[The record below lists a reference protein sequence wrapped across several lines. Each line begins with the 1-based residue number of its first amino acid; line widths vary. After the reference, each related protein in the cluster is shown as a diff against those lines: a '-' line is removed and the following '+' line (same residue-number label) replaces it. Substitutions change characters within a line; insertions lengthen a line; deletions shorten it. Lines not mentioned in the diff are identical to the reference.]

1 MHVAAR
7 ARLVLA
13 RRPWLYW
20 AVVGTLAT
28 GLATG
33 VHDRLAALER
43 ARHDWGATRS
53 VLVAE
58 RTLGPGDPAEVR
70 AVELPIAL
78 VPPDAVSAL
87 DEPVRL
93 RQRIGEGEV
102 LTVFD
107 ITVAAGPA
115 GRAPAGTVV
124 VALSD
129 PLSGGIGIGLPVQV
143 AADGLVIAESATVVE
158 TIGDV
163 VFLAVAPSEGPMV
176 AAAAHQGTAS
186 LLYLP

>member
-1 MHVAAR
+1 MHVVAR

-20 AVVGTLAT
+20 AAVGALAAV
-28 GLATG
+28 LAAG

-43 ARHDWGATRS
+43 ARHDWGVTRP

-58 RTLGPGDPAEVR
+58 RTLEPGDAVAVR
-70 AVELPIAL
+70 TVDLPVAM
-78 VPPDAVSAL
+78 VPPGAVAAL

-93 RQRIGEGEV
+93 RQRVGEGEV
-102 LTVFD
+102 LTALD
-107 ITVAAGPA
+107 ITPASGPA
-115 GRAPAGTVV
+115 ARADAGTVV

-129 PLSGGIGIGLPVQV
+129 PLSRGIGIGLSVQV
-143 AADGLVIAESATVVE
+143 TADGLIIAESATVVE
-158 TIGDV
+158 TTDDV
-163 VFLAVAPSEGPMV
+163 VFVAVAPSEGPTV
-176 AAAAHQGTAS
+176 AAAAQQGAAS